1 MRNPDPDS
9 PKGTHP
15 LTSAGKRIIDRSGH
29 FSFLNAEFLKGFSRY
44 HRYGISAVDSS
55 LNLYVHAFHA
65 TDIIRWRRY
74 INWNSNLARMW

>member
-29 FSFLNAEFLKGFSRY
+29 FSFLNAEFLKGFLDIMQRGKKTHLLVSRRLI
-44 HRYGISAVDSS
+44 H
-55 LNLYVHAFHA
+55 L
-65 TDIIRWRRY
+65 
-74 INWNSNLARMW
+74 